1 MRVDV
6 VLLSTADW
14 DNPFWTNKQH
24 VAADLARRGFR
35 VLYIDSLGL
44 RRPGLSTRDFRRI
57 GRRLLRGLRPPR
69 KARPNVWVWS
79 PFVLPFHGNSRV
91 RWFNRRLLSAGLWV
105 WMKRLRF
112 SETMLWSYNPLSCQL
127 LDLSVFSRVVYH
139 CVDEMKAMPGLP
151 ATSLERAETAFVE
164 RAEFVFV
171 TSKKL
176 EESRI
181 KLNANTFYFPNVA
194 DYEHFSKAMNA
205 ELDIPEDLA
214 TIPGPRIGF
223 IGAIS
228 SYKIDFKLL
237 KFVAEEHPDWSLVLI
252 GNVGEGDPSTDA
264 SMLGSLRNVHLLGPR
279 DYAELP
285 AYLKGMDVAILPNN
299 LNEYTAAM
307 FPMKFFEYLA
317 AGKPVVSVDLHALQE
332 YGEIACLAKTAAD
345 FVAGIARAVAGQ
357 IVPLERRL
365 AAARLNTYS
374 GRMDRMLRVIKLD

>member
-44 RRPGLSTRDFRRI
+44 RRPSLSTRDFRRI
-57 GRRLLRGLRPPR
+57 GQRLLRGLRPPR
-69 KARPNVWVWS
+69 KVRADLWVWS
-79 PFVLPFHGNSRV
+79 PFVLPFHGKPWV
-91 RWFNRRLLSAGLWV
+91 RWLNRRLLTAGLWI

-127 LDLSVFSRVVYH
+127 LDLRVFSRVVYH
-139 CVDEMKAMPGLP
+139 CVDEMKALPGIP
-151 ATSLERAETAFVE
+151 AQSLEQAETQFVE
-164 RAEFVFV
+164 RADFVFV

-176 EESRI
+176 AETRS

-194 DYEHFSKAMNA
+194 DYEHFSRAMSA
-205 ELDIPEDLA
+205 DLGVPA
-214 TIPGPRIGF
+214 DLSTIPGPRIGF

-228 SYKIDFKLL
+228 SYKIDFALL
-237 KFVAEEHPDWSLVLI
+237 KFVAEQHPEWSLVLI
-252 GNVGEGDPSTDA
+252 GNVGEGDPWTDS

-279 DYAELP
+279 DYAVLP

-299 LNEYTAAM
+299 LNDYTAAM

-317 AGKPVVSVDLHALQE
+317 AGKSVVSVDLHALQE
-332 YGEIACLAKTAAD
+332 FADIACLAKSAPE
-345 FVAGIARAVAGQ
+345 FVAGILRVLAGQ
-357 IVPLERRL
+357 IAPLEDRL
-365 AAARLNTYS
+365 VRARENTYS
-374 GRMDRMLRVIKLD
+374 GRMDRMLRLIKLA